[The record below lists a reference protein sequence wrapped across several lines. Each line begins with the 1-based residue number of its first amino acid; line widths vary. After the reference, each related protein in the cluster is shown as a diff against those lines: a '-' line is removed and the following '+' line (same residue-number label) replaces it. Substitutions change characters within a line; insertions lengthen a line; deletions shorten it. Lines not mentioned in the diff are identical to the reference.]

1 MPALRCSR
9 NAGIAWRL
17 GALERMALALSVALP
32 PIPAHPLWPKAPPD
46 KAMEFAKLDTL
57 AGVVAITASTHAT
70 LFGSGRLFGILS
82 WLIWSVW
89 C

>member
-1 MPALRCSR
+1 
-9 NAGIAWRL
+9 
-17 GALERMALALSVALP
+17 MALALSVALP